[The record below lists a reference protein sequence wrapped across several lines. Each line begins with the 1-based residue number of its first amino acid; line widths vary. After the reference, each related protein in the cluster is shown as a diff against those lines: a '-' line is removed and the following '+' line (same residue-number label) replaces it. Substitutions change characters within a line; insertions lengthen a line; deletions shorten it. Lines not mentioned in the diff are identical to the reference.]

1 MKDWIKTG
9 IKKCF
14 IKLMTLVPM
23 RDDVIL
29 ESHPDFTDNANAFY
43 QYLLSIGFNKRHR
56 IYWALHDKE
65 RELPELP
72 YHVKTFY
79 LDASGQSEM
88 RRRFFALYRCRF
100 ILDSNTYIKKRRK
113 KQVRIHLGHGMLI
126 KITPDY
132 HNKDKIGELDGYLTT
147 AFFWN
152 KIFENKIGVPKDS
165 PLSLGYPR
173 DDLLVN
179 SAADSHESGDFIFWM
194 PTYRQHRLHRED
206 GLPQIFPFGMPEIQ
220 TQEQLERLDQ
230 LLGERGI
237 RLYFRPHPVQ
247 ELSLFRQEPREN
259 IFIADDEFLRKK
271 GMDLYELLGEA
282 KALITDYSSVYY
294 DFLLTERPIGLTIG
308 DREQYFS
315 KYDCPF
321 DSLAGNVEGVKI
333 ESFEEVLAF
342 VRNVADGTIDCEP
355 LRELKKRYH
364 DFTDGSACER
374 LYKHMRHTYG
384 FDKQKIG

>member
-1 MKDWIKTG
+1 
-9 IKKCF
+9 
-14 IKLMTLVPM
+14 
-23 RDDVIL
+23 
-29 ESHPDFTDNANAFY
+29 
-43 QYLLSIGFNKRHR
+43 
-56 IYWALHDKE
+56 
-65 RELPELP
+65 
-72 YHVKTFY
+72 
-79 LDASGQSEM
+79 
-88 RRRFFALYRCRF
+88 
-100 ILDSNTYIKKRRK
+100 
-113 KQVRIHLGHGMLI
+113 
-126 KITPDY
+126 
-132 HNKDKIGELDGYLTT
+132 
-147 AFFWN
+147 
-152 KIFENKIGVPKDS
+152 
-165 PLSLGYPR
+165 
-173 DDLLVN
+173 
-179 SAADSHESGDFIFWM
+179 
-194 PTYRQHRLHRED
+194 
-206 GLPQIFPFGMPEIQ
+206 MPEIQ

-271 GMDLYELLGEA
+271 GMDLYELLGAA

-374 LYKHMRHTYG
+374 LYKHMQHTYG